1 MVRQQKPGMSAEQLK
16 DILLRRGKDP
26 EINLLLREIS
36 YMRRILREADQFL
49 VMIEGTPWHDERK
62 NRVYEGLAIAVRQ
75 HKAVKEWRRQQKT
88 ISELTQVHQQS

>member
-1 MVRQQKPGMSAEQLK
+1 MIRQQKPGMSAEQLK
-16 DILLRRGKDP
+16 DILARRGKDP
-26 EINLLLREIS
+26 EINILLREIS

-75 HKAVKEWRRQQKT
+75 HKAIKEWRKKQRS
-88 ISELTQVHQQS
+88 IEELRAASS